1 MVTGKE
7 WAAMVMVRG
16 CAEDVGGREGGRSVM
31 GGGGAFQDEVGS

>member
-16 CAEDVGGREGGRSVM
+16 CAEDVGGREGGD
-31 GGGGAFQDEVGS
+31 GGGGVFQDEVGS